1 MTTILTA
8 DEVAAIP
15 QGDLRLL
22 QSEQAQALLAAA
34 IPARVAYVAGDG
46 LPRIVPTWFRWTG
59 DELVMPTFVSA
70 PHVPRGARRLT
81 ALRARPDVAV
91 SIDTED
97 TPPVVLSLR
106 GRVTV
111 DEVAGVDPDYA
122 DSVRRYMGEEMAA
135 GYLEMIDVP
144 GTVMARIALRPTWV
158 GMLDFASRPPGS
170 APAS

>member
-1 MTTILTA
+1 MISADRGRRNGMTTILTA

-91 SIDTED
+91 SIDT
-97 TPPVVLSLR
+97 
-106 GRVTV
+106 
-111 DEVAGVDPDYA
+111 DYA